1 MSISAYVYA
10 AGFSQEQMENDWT
23 QGDPTEL
30 SIPAPEDAETNALGS
45 EQPMS
50 SQEDI
55 SYAIQMTETILEPE
69 HNLETFGATVIDYNI
84 VTELMDEVG
93 KVRIRQGRLHVE
105 RPQVITPTYYAN
117 QLLENFGDEAS
128 EYAEWL
134 RKTQE
139 GLRILQ
145 YGLRFRKEEA
155 QEQIVEGHIE
165 EVAEKIAEEEKE
177 EGKNFSGV
185 LIGIDDMWEVSLLKF
200 ASEVIQGSAQTHF
213 RELSKHGL
221 LEGTSNDVPNAVRVE
236 IESEFRNAQG
246 DRDRIH
252 ALGNKLRQ
260 YGILEEY
267 EDRFFEL
274 VKQLRQ

>member
-10 AGFSQEQMENDWT
+10 AGYQEHLKKENLRLQNGAAPSDTPDGAEPNIQGT
-23 QGDPTEL
+23 QQ
-30 SIPAPEDAETNALGS
+30 S
-45 EQPMS
+45 MS

-55 SYAIQMTETILEPE
+55 SYAIQMTETVLSPE
-69 HNLETFGATVIDYNI
+69 SNLETFGATVIDYHI
-84 VTELMDEVG
+84 ITELLDEVG
-93 KVRIRQGRLHVE
+93 KVRIRHGRLHIE

-117 QLLENFGDEAS
+117 QLLENFGEEAS

-134 RKTQE
+134 RNSQQ
-139 GLRILQ
+139 GLRIIQ

-155 QEQIVEGHIE
+155 EEEVVEGQIK
-165 EVAEKIAEEEKE
+165 EVADQIADQEK
-177 EGKNFSGV
+177 GKNLAGV
-185 LIGIDDMWEVSLLKF
+185 LIGVDDMWEVSLLKF

-221 LEGTSNDVPNAVRVE
+221 LEGTSNDIPNAVRVE
-236 IESEFRNAQG
+236 IESDFRNAEG

-260 YGILEEY
+260 YGILDEY

-274 VKQLRQ
+274 VKQLRE